1 MYVSSLTARGCAK
14 EMINEQITLEEL
26 KEARNIFLSYIQILL
41 SKRKQNNRVLPTMDS
56 VAELSMKII
65 LVNIMTS
72 RVLTPTKNRIR
83 GGELTLDENTQ

>member
-1 MYVSSLTARGCAK
+1 
-14 EMINEQITLEEL
+14 
-26 KEARNIFLSYIQILL
+26 
-41 SKRKQNNRVLPTMDS
+41 MDL

-83 GGELTLDENTQ
+83 GGELTLDENT